1 MNATIQINKRGSL
14 TLPMTLRKTM
24 GLEKGGV
31 VMAET
36 RGGGIWIKPAMAFP
50 IELYS
55 DERVGEF
62 DRAEQDLAKHLAHKG
77 RK

>member
-14 TLPMTLRKTM
+14 TLPKTLRKTL

-31 VMAET
+31 VMAES

-55 DERVGEF
+55 DERVAEF
-62 DRAEQDLAKHLAHKG
+62 DRAERDLSKRLQRKG